1 MVGIDHDLLE
11 GDVYYTLVY
20 TLLLQLETKSSEIA
34 KLKEVL
40 EAKETDS
47 QKMQKRS
54 EL

>member
-1 MVGIDHDLLE
+1 MTRFLH
-11 GDVYYTLVY
+11 LVS

-47 QKMQKRS
+47 QKMQERS